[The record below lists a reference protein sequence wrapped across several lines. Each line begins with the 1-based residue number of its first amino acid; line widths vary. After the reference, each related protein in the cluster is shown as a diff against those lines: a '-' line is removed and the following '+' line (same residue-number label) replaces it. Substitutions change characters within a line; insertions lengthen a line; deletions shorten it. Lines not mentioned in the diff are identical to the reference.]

1 VTPPQLRLRNEVKR
15 SKRTSSKSH
24 ENKRFPNR
32 SCGFQ
37 ALITVW
43 LQVRVLPAP
52 PIKTDIYGIWF
63 FLRGPF
69 RGPFQIS
76 RYAGGPDL
84 QGNINIIMISL
95 SSAAL
100 TASPHPTPKADG
112 THRIR
117 RTGTCPTGYGGS
129 GNSCEMPHKDTP
141 AALPKRSRVRP
152 VRPATSPAAIPSRR
166 RPEVTNASPPKDV
179 RCGRGLSFGH
189 KVTCKSRQRE
199 RTDSSG
205 PSYRVPGNNS
215 EPPVCA
221 SDASALSQETK

>member
-1 VTPPQLRLRNEVKR
+1 MGFGFFSADRFADRFKFRDTLEDRIFKA
-15 SKRTSSKSH
+15 TS
-24 ENKRFPNR
+24 
-32 SCGFQ
+32 
-37 ALITVW
+37 T
-43 LQVRVLPAP
+43 
-52 PIKTDIYGIWF
+52 
-63 FLRGPF
+63 
-69 RGPFQIS
+69 
-76 RYAGGPDL
+76 
-84 QGNINIIMISL
+84 IIMISL